1 MPSGEGANDQD
12 FLQAELQGAILE
24 ALASGRHCDHDLLIL
39 HEHFRGAGWVPPGRE
54 GQGEASA
61 PAGETLRRDLLRSL
75 ASMPARSV
83 LGIAAKLAVA
93 CRLNG
98 HFAAAREAPDGP
110 DGNHVVV
117 SAFIDIVIQS
127 RLLQENPPSGSRPSR
142 H

>member
-1 MPSGEGANDQD
+1 MPSKKGKNDQD

-24 ALASGRHCDHDLLIL
+24 AISSGRHCDHDLLVL

-61 PAGETLRRDLLRSL
+61 PAEETLQHDLLRAMASL
-75 ASMPARSV
+75 PARSV

-93 CRLNG
+93 CHLNG
-98 HFAAAREAPDGP
+98 HFSAAREAPDGP
-110 DGNHVVV
+110 DGNHMVV
-117 SAFIDIVIQS
+117 SAFINIVIQS
-127 RLLQENPPSGSRPSR
+127 RLLQDHPPSR